1 MRACRS
7 YPARADYHVVA
18 FPDVLME
25 SQSGSRRFATMRS
38 RRQLLRKRAKKQAMK
53 REPQEGD
60 MTVTRGLHLLCI
72 LAMAAAASGQAATPA
87 PVVNIE
93 SLRMELGSTAEE
105 WKVVGPLL
113 QKVAA
118 ARRALEPAYA
128 PPPPAGRG
136 FFGPADWANGSFT
149 GPGET
154 ARGTRPA
161 GGFGRAATA
170 PGAQTQAA
178 VASPADAAA
187 DDESRVRPL
196 TESITV
202 HQALADLHA
211 ALQKPE
217 ADDAALKRQV
227 ALVREARQRARE
239 ALADARAELL
249 PLLTARQEA
258 ALEANGFLEE

>member
-1 MRACRS
+1 V
-7 YPARADYHVVA
+7 DYHVVA

-60 MTVTRGLHLLCI
+60 MTVTRGLLLLCI
-72 LAMAAAASGQAATPA
+72 LAMAASASGQAATPA

-136 FFGPADWANGSFT
+136 FFGPADWANGSFS

-154 ARGTRPA
+154 ARGARPA
-161 GGFGRAATA
+161 GGFGRPATT

-178 VASPADAAA
+178 VASPPDAVA
-187 DDESRVRPL
+187 DESPLRPL

-211 ALQKPE
+211 VLQKPQT
-217 ADDAALKRQV
+217 DDAALKRQV
-227 ALVREARQRARE
+227 TLVREARQRARE

>member
-1 MRACRS
+1 
-7 YPARADYHVVA
+7 
-18 FPDVLME
+18 
-25 SQSGSRRFATMRS
+25 
-38 RRQLLRKRAKKQAMK
+38 
-53 REPQEGD
+53 
-60 MTVTRGLHLLCI
+60 
-72 LAMAAAASGQAATPA
+72 
-87 PVVNIE
+87 
-93 SLRMELGSTAEE
+93 MELGSTAEE

-161 GGFGRAATA
+161 GGFGRPATA

-178 VASPADAAA
+178 VASPPDAVA
-187 DDESRVRPL
+187 DESPLRPL

-211 ALQKPE
+211 VLQKPQT
-217 ADDAALKRQV
+217 DDAALKRQV
-227 ALVREARQRARE
+227 TLVREARQRARE